1 VRGSAAAEEL
11 NDVTAVLHHGGPD
24 LAFAAA
30 AHGVPAGMVPERPD
44 RPWAERLAAVGAGIA
59 LPAGERDPAVTA
71 AAGHWLS
78 SDPGF
83 TAAASRIRD
92 ETAEM
97 PTTAQVAQGLVTA
110 AADGG

>member
-1 VRGSAAAEEL
+1 
-11 NDVTAVLHHGGPD
+11 
-24 LAFAAA
+24 
-30 AHGVPAGMVPERPD
+30 M
-44 RPWAERLAAVGAGIA
+44 AAVGAGIA
-59 LPAGERDPAVTA
+59 LPAGEQDPAVTA
-71 AAGHWLS
+71 AAGHRLL

-97 PTTAQVAQGLVTA
+97 PTTAQVAQWLVTA